1 MLRLIELS
9 DRANDALFFKTIP
22 TFVTQSVRAPERA
35 KVALII
41 PIIRIA
47 CI

>member
-22 TFVTQSVRAPERA
+22 TFVTQSVREPERA

-41 PIIRIA
+41 LIA